1 MIYNINGYKI
11 FLKGECNV
19 KAVWEFLENFYAGVY
34 VADMNT
40 YELIY
45 MNAKAREWFQ
55 ISSPEEYKGQKC
67 YAVLQKFRMPCPFCT
82 NTQLID
88 DQFYEWDYYN
98 PIINKTFHLKDYI
111 IEYENRKCRV
121 EIAIPDDA
129 TLNAKDDKAENA
141 EMNPDF
147 FINKCLMATHS
158 ASDPSVSIELMLQY
172 IGSQLGCENIFLYE
186 RMDNGEFLSTYH
198 WAPSSAEHP
207 LNLSLQVEYPQ
218 HLQSLYR
225 NEVLI
230 FSDSDDRLPS
240 PFQFSSQQDFVDI
253 HTLVL
258 SPVLSKGRI
267 IALLRLDNPS
277 VQHIRK
283 IAGTIKVLSH
293 FMGSI
298 LLRRDL
304 MAHLEELSYHDSMT
318 QLLNRHALNR
328 YISGDDYQKRKTLG
342 LIYCDL
348 IGLKRINDNL
358 GHNNGDRLIMQAS
371 HILTELFSA
380 KNVYRIGG
388 DEFLVVCQDISQK
401 GLEEQVEQLRAR
413 VAQDNCAL
421 SIGCTWS
428 DAPDDDFSQLMTLAD
443 DSMYR
448 DKLSYYENQQTHEP
462 HIDSSKSTAFQAFL
476 QNYYFDAETFFHSIA
491 MPEAPFYL
499 YCGDVQR
506 NIYYISDNLRDTFN
520 FDSNLVYDFVGL
532 LEQRIYEPD
541 RQLHIKDSQAMFR
554 EKRTSHSIRYRIF
567 DKNGQLLW
575 IHCRGILTWDETKT
589 TPLFFS
595 GSMISLKNESEVDPV
610 TGLLNLSCALKDLA
624 TLCRRQVKLLL
635 LCFNLRNFSDI
646 NLSLGRSTGDAMLR
660 EIANR
665 MEMELGEQ
673 FEFFR
678 LDGVHFLVLTQLDYD
693 VRVLSDT
700 IRQIVLDVYRRN
712 GIHIMY
718 PCAIGVLHAP
728 QDGTAPQELIDNIL
742 LATQNAKKTY
752 STDFVEFSTY
762 ISKGYREQSDI
773 SMALNYSVNHG
784 FQDFQIVLQPQVAA
798 DTGEIY
804 GGEILLRWNYLGQE
818 VPPSKFIPILE
829 QVGLIVPVGKW
840 LVTQIMQACQE
851 IFLRAPNLKISF
863 NVSYLQILD
872 SAFFDY
878 IHNAMLLYGI
888 PGRNLMIELTETHF
902 DEMPDYLEH
911 FIERCDKVGISFVL
925 DDFGTAY
932 SSLHMLLQYP
942 AELIKLDRTLMCEL
956 TSSPE
961 KLNFMMSIIYAC
973 HRFGKKVCVEGV
985 ETQEDLQIVRQT
997 ECDFIQGFYF
1007 YKPLE
1012 LPDFYRLLRNNNGK
1026 LIQS

>member
-1 MIYNINGYKI
+1 M
-11 FLKGECNV
+11 

-45 MNAKAREWFQ
+45 MNEKAREWFQ
-55 ISSPEEYKGQKC
+55 IASPEDYKNKKC
-67 YAVLQKFRMPCPFCT
+67 YAVLQNFPMPCPFCT
-82 NTQLID
+82 NTKLID
-88 DQFYEWDYYN
+88 DQFYEWDYFN
-98 PIINKTFHLKDYI
+98 PVVNKTFHLKDYI
-111 IEYENRKCRV
+111 VKFEGRKYRV

-129 TLNAKDDKAENA
+129 IVDAENNGNDENA
-141 EMNPDF
+141 NNCALSPNF

-158 ASDPSVSIELMLQY
+158 ASDPSVSLELMLQY
-172 IGSQLGCENIFLYE
+172 IGTQLGCENVFLYE
-186 RMDNGEFLSTYH
+186 RMDNGEFLSTYR
-198 WAPSSAEHP
+198 WSPTSSESP
-207 LNLSLQVEYPQ
+207 LNLSLQIEHPQ

-230 FSDSDDRLPS
+230 FSDNDPRLPALS
-240 PFQFSSQQDFVDI
+240 KFSAQSDFSNI
-253 HTLVL
+253 HALML

-267 IALLRLDNPS
+267 IGLLRLDNPAVKHLRNIS
-277 VQHIRK
+277 
-283 IAGTIKVLSH
+283 GTIKVLSH

-328 YISGDDYQKRKTLG
+328 YITGEKYQRRHTIG

-358 GHNNGDRLIMQAS
+358 GHNNGDRLILQAS
-371 HILTELFSA
+371 HILTDLFSPR
-380 KNVYRIGG
+380 NVYRIGG
-388 DEFLVVCQDISQK
+388 DEFLVICQDISQK
-401 GLEEQVEQLRAR
+401 VLDEQIAKLRVR
-413 VAQDNCAL
+413 VAEENCAL
-421 SIGCTWS
+421 SIGSTWS
-428 DAPDDDFSQLMTLAD
+428 DSLEDNFSQLITLAD

-448 DKLSYYENQQTHEP
+448 DKLAYYENQQAHEP
-462 HIDSSKSTAFQAFL
+462 HFESTKATAFQAFL
-476 QNYYFDAETFFHSIA
+476 QHYYFDAETFFHSIT

-520 FDSNLVYDFVGL
+520 FDSNLVYDFIGL

-554 EKRTSHSIRYRIF
+554 EKRTTHSIRYRIF
-567 DKNGQLLW
+567 DKTGQLVW
-575 IHCRGILTWDETKT
+575 IHCRGILTWDEQKNL
-589 TPLFFS
+589 PLFFS
-595 GSMISLKNESEVDPV
+595 GSMISLNNESEVDPV
-610 TGLLNLSCALKDLA
+610 TGLLNLSCALKDLE
-624 TLCRRQVKLLL
+624 TLCRRQSKILL
-635 LCFNLRNFSDI
+635 LCFHLRNFSDI
-646 NLSLGRSTGDAMLR
+646 NLSLGRNTGDAMLR
-660 EIANR
+660 EISNR

-673 FEFFR
+673 FQFFR

-693 VRVLSDT
+693 ARVLSDT

-718 PCAIGVLHAP
+718 PCSMGILHAP
-728 QDGTAPQELIDNIL
+728 QDGTAPQDLIDNVL
-742 LATQNAKKTY
+742 FATQNAKKSP
-752 STDFVEFSTY
+752 STDCVEFSNY
-762 ISKGYREQSDI
+762 LSKGYREQTDI

-784 FQDFQIVLQPQVAA
+784 FQGFRINFQPQIKT
-798 DTGEIY
+798 DTNEIF
-804 GGEILLRWNYLGQE
+804 GCEILLRWQYHE
-818 VPPSKFIPILE
+818 HDIPPSKFIPILE

-840 LVTQIMQACQE
+840 LITQIMQASQE
-851 IFLRAPNLKISF
+851 LILRAPNLKIAF

-872 SAFFDY
+872 PSFFDC
-878 IHNAMLLYGI
+878 IQNSMLLYGI
-888 PGRNLMIELTETHF
+888 PGRNLMLELTETHF

-911 FIERCDKVGISFVL
+911 FIEQCDKVGISFVL

-942 AELIKLDRTLMCEL
+942 ADLIKLDRTLMCEL

-985 ETQEDLQIVRQT
+985 ETQEELQIVRQT
-997 ECDFIQGFYF
+997 ECDYMQGFYF

-1012 LPDFYRLLRNNNGK
+1012 LEDFCRILRNDNPEH
-1026 LIQS
+1026 LQS

>member
-1 MIYNINGYKI
+1 M
-11 FLKGECNV
+11 

-45 MNAKAREWFQ
+45 MNEKAREWFQ
-55 ISSPEEYKGQKC
+55 MASPEDYKNKKC
-67 YAVLQKFRMPCPFCT
+67 YAVLQNFPMPCPFCT

-88 DQFYEWDYYN
+88 DQFYEWDYFN
-98 PIINKTFHLKDYI
+98 PVVNKTFHLKDYI
-111 IEYENRKCRV
+111 VKFEGRKYRV

-129 TLNAKDDKAENA
+129 IVDAENNGNDENA
-141 EMNPDF
+141 NNCALSPNF

-158 ASDPSVSIELMLQY
+158 ASDPSVSLELMLQY
-172 IGSQLGCENIFLYE
+172 IGTQLGCENVFLYE
-186 RMDNGEFLSTYH
+186 RMDNGEFLSTYR
-198 WAPSSAEHP
+198 WSPTSSESP
-207 LNLSLQVEYPQ
+207 LNLSLHIEHPQ

-230 FSDSDDRLPS
+230 FSDNDPRLPALS
-240 PFQFSSQQDFVDI
+240 KFSAQSDFSNI
-253 HTLVL
+253 HALML

-267 IALLRLDNPS
+267 IGLLRLDDPAVKHLRNIS
-277 VQHIRK
+277 
-283 IAGTIKVLSH
+283 GTIKVLSH

-328 YISGDDYQKRKTLG
+328 YITSEKYQKRHTIG

-371 HILTELFSA
+371 HILTDLFSPR
-380 KNVYRIGG
+380 NVYQIGG

-401 GLEEQVEQLRAR
+401 VLDDQIAKLRVR
-413 VAQDNCAL
+413 VAEENCAL
-421 SIGCTWS
+421 SIGSTWS
-428 DAPDDDFSQLMTLAD
+428 DSLEDNFSQLITLAD

-448 DKLSYYENQQTHEP
+448 DKLAYYENQQAHEP
-462 HIDSSKSTAFQAFL
+462 HFESSKATAFQAFL
-476 QNYYFDAETFFHSIA
+476 QHYYFDAETFFHSIA

-520 FDSNLVYDFVGL
+520 FDSNLVYDFIGL

-554 EKRTSHSIRYRIF
+554 EKRTTHSIHYRIF
-567 DKNGQLLW
+567 DKNGQLVW
-575 IHCRGILTWDETKT
+575 IHCRGILTWDEQKNL
-589 TPLFFS
+589 PLFFS
-595 GSMISLKNESEVDPV
+595 GSMISLNNESEVDPV
-610 TGLLNLSCALKDLA
+610 TGLLNLSCALKDLE
-624 TLCRRQVKLLL
+624 TLCRRQSKILL
-635 LCFNLRNFSDI
+635 LCFHLRHFSDI
-646 NLSLGRSTGDAMLR
+646 NLSLGRKTGDAMLR
-660 EIANR
+660 EITNR

-673 FEFFR
+673 FQFFR

-693 VRVLSDT
+693 ARVLSDT

-718 PCAIGVLHAP
+718 PCSMGILHAP
-728 QDGTAPQELIDNIL
+728 QDGTAPQELIDNVL
-742 LATQNAKKTY
+742 FATQNAKKSP
-752 STDFVEFSTY
+752 STDCVEFSNY
-762 ISKGYREQSDI
+762 LSKGYREQTDI

-784 FQDFQIVLQPQVAA
+784 FQGFRINFQPQIKT
-798 DTGEIY
+798 DTNEIF
-804 GGEILLRWNYLGQE
+804 GCEVLLRWQYRE
-818 VPPSKFIPILE
+818 HDIPPSKFIPILE

-840 LVTQIMQACQE
+840 LITQIMQASQE
-851 IFLRAPNLKISF
+851 LILRAPNLKISF
-863 NVSYLQILD
+863 NVGYLQILD
-872 SAFFDY
+872 PSFFDC
-878 IHNAMLLYGI
+878 IQNSMLLYGI
-888 PGRNLMIELTETHF
+888 PGRNLMLELTETHF

-911 FIERCDKVGISFVL
+911 FIEQCDEVGISFVL

-942 AELIKLDRTLMCEL
+942 ADLIKLDRTVMCEL

-985 ETQEDLQIVRQT
+985 ETQEELQIVRQT
-997 ECDFIQGFYF
+997 ECDYMQGFYF

-1012 LPDFYRLLRNNNGK
+1012 LEDFCRILRNNNHEN
-1026 LIQS
+1026 LQS

>member
-1 MIYNINGYKI
+1 M
-11 FLKGECNV
+11 

-55 ISSPEEYKGQKC
+55 IASPEDYQNKKC
-67 YAVLQKFRMPCPFCT
+67 YAVLQNFPMPCPFCT

-98 PIINKTFHLKDYI
+98 PVVNKTFHLKDYI
-111 IEYENRKCRV
+111 VKFEGRKYRV
-121 EIAIPDDA
+121 EIAIPDD
-129 TLNAKDDKAENA
+129 TVIDAEDNENNTNDEDA
-141 EMNPDF
+141 NNCALSPNF

-158 ASDPSVSIELMLQY
+158 ASDPSVSLELMLQY
-172 IGSQLGCENIFLYE
+172 IGTQLGCENVFLYE
-186 RMDNGEFLSTYH
+186 RMDNGEFLSTYR
-198 WAPSSAEHP
+198 WAPTSSEVP
-207 LNLSLQVEYPQ
+207 LNLSLQIEHPQ

-230 FSDSDDRLPS
+230 FSEHDPRLPTPS
-240 PFQFSSQQDFVDI
+240 KFSTQSDFSNI
-253 HTLVL
+253 HALML

-267 IALLRLDNPS
+267 IGLLRLDNPAVKHLRNIS
-277 VQHIRK
+277 D
-283 IAGTIKVLSH
+283 TIKVLSH

-304 MAHLEELSYHDSMT
+304 MVHLEELSYHDSMT

-328 YISGDDYQKRKTLG
+328 YITGEKYEKRHTIG

-358 GHNNGDRLIMQAS
+358 GHNNGDRLILQAS
-371 HILTELFSA
+371 HILTDLFSPR
-380 KNVYRIGG
+380 NVYRIGG

-401 GLEEQVEQLRAR
+401 VLEDQIAKLRTR
-413 VAQDNCAL
+413 VAEENCAL
-421 SIGCTWS
+421 SIGSTWS
-428 DAPDDDFSQLMTLAD
+428 DSHEDNFSQLITLAD

-448 DKLSYYENQQTHEP
+448 DKLAYYENQQAHEP
-462 HIDSSKSTAFQAFL
+462 HFESSKATAFQAFL
-476 QNYYFDAETFFHSIA
+476 QHYYFDAETFFHSIA

-520 FDSNLVYDFVGL
+520 FDSNLVYDFIGL

-554 EKRTSHSIRYRIF
+554 EKRTTHSIRYRIF
-567 DKNGQLLW
+567 DKTGQLVW
-575 IHCRGILTWDETKT
+575 VHCRGILTWDEQKNL
-589 TPLFFS
+589 PLFFS
-595 GSMISLKNESEVDPV
+595 GSMISLNNESEVDPV
-610 TGLLNLSCALKDLA
+610 TGLLNLSCALKDLE
-624 TLCRRQVKLLL
+624 TLCRRQSKILL
-635 LCFNLRNFSDI
+635 LCFHLRHFSDI
-646 NLSLGRSTGDAMLR
+646 NLSLGRKTGDAMLR

-673 FEFFR
+673 FQFFR

-693 VRVLSDT
+693 ARVLSDT

-718 PCAIGVLHAP
+718 PCSMGILHAP
-728 QDGTAPQELIDNIL
+728 QDGTAPQELIDNVL
-742 LATQNAKKTY
+742 FATQNAKKSP
-752 STDFVEFSTY
+752 STDCVEFSNY
-762 ISKGYREQSDI
+762 LSKGYREQTDI

-784 FQDFQIVLQPQVAA
+784 FQGFRINFQPQIKT
-798 DTGEIY
+798 DTNEIF
-804 GGEILLRWNYLGQE
+804 GCEILLRWQYHDHDI
-818 VPPSKFIPILE
+818 PPSKFIPILE

-840 LVTQIMQACQE
+840 LVTQIMQASQE
-851 IFLRAPNLKISF
+851 LILRAPNLKIAF

-872 SAFFDY
+872 PSFFDC
-878 IHNAMLLYGI
+878 IQNSMLLYGI

-911 FIERCDKVGISFVL
+911 FIEQCDKVGISFVL

-942 AELIKLDRTLMCEL
+942 ADLIKLDRTLMCEL
-956 TSSPE
+956 SSSPE

-985 ETQEDLQIVRQT
+985 ETQEELQIVRQT
-997 ECDFIQGFYF
+997 ECDYMQGFYF

-1012 LPDFYRLLRNNNGK
+1012 LEDFCRILRNDNSET
-1026 LIQS
+1026 LQS

>member
-1 MIYNINGYKI
+1 M
-11 FLKGECNV
+11 

-45 MNAKAREWFQ
+45 MNAKAREGFQ
-55 ISSPEEYKGQKC
+55 IASPEDYQNKKC
-67 YAVLQKFRMPCPFCT
+67 YAVLQNFPMPCPFCT

-88 DQFYEWDYYN
+88 DQFYEWDYHN
-98 PIINKTFHLKDYI
+98 PVVNKTFHLKDYI
-111 IEYENRKCRV
+111 VKFEGRKYRV

-129 TLNAKDDKAENA
+129 IVDAEDNENTENA
-141 EMNPDF
+141 DNCALSPNF

-158 ASDPSVSIELMLQY
+158 ASDPSVSLELMLQY
-172 IGSQLGCENIFLYE
+172 IGTQLGCENVFLYE
-186 RMDNGEFLSTYH
+186 RMDNGEFLSTYR
-198 WAPSSAEHP
+198 WAPTSSEVP
-207 LNLSLQVEYPQ
+207 LNLSLQIEHPQ

-230 FSDSDDRLPS
+230 FSEHDPRLPTPS
-240 PFQFSSQQDFVDI
+240 KFSTQSDFSNI
-253 HTLVL
+253 HALML

-267 IALLRLDNPS
+267 IGLLRLDNPAVKHLRNIS
-277 VQHIRK
+277 
-283 IAGTIKVLSH
+283 GTIKVLSH

-304 MAHLEELSYHDSMT
+304 MVHLEELSYHDSMT

-328 YISGDDYQKRKTLG
+328 YITGEKYEKRHTIG

-358 GHNNGDRLIMQAS
+358 GHNNGDRLILQAS
-371 HILTELFSA
+371 HILTDLFSPR
-380 KNVYRIGG
+380 NVYRIGG

-401 GLEEQVEQLRAR
+401 VLEDQIAKLRTR
-413 VAQDNCAL
+413 VAEENCAL
-421 SIGCTWS
+421 SIGSTWS
-428 DAPDDDFSQLMTLAD
+428 DSHEDNFSQLITLAD

-448 DKLSYYENQQTHEP
+448 DKLAYYENQQAHEP
-462 HIDSSKSTAFQAFL
+462 HFESSKATAFQAFL
-476 QNYYFDAETFFHSIA
+476 QHYYFDAETFFHSIA

-520 FDSNLVYDFVGL
+520 FDSNLVYDFIGL

-554 EKRTSHSIRYRIF
+554 EKRTTHSIRYRIF
-567 DKNGQLLW
+567 DKTGQLVW
-575 IHCRGILTWDETKT
+575 VHCRGILTWDEQKNL
-589 TPLFFS
+589 PLFFS
-595 GSMISLKNESEVDPV
+595 GSMISLNNESEVDPV
-610 TGLLNLSCALKDLA
+610 TGLLNLSCALKDLE
-624 TLCRRQVKLLL
+624 TLCRRQSKILL
-635 LCFNLRNFSDI
+635 LCFHLRHFSDI
-646 NLSLGRSTGDAMLR
+646 NLSLGRKTGDAMLR

-673 FEFFR
+673 FQFFR

-693 VRVLSDT
+693 ARVLSDT

-718 PCAIGVLHAP
+718 PCSMGILHAP
-728 QDGTAPQELIDNIL
+728 QDGTAPQELIDNVL
-742 LATQNAKKTY
+742 FATQNAKKSP
-752 STDFVEFSTY
+752 STDCVEFSNY
-762 ISKGYREQSDI
+762 LSKGYREQTDI

-784 FQDFQIVLQPQVAA
+784 FQGFRINFQPQIKA
-798 DTGEIY
+798 DTNEIF
-804 GGEILLRWNYLGQE
+804 GCEILLRWQYHDHDI
-818 VPPSKFIPILE
+818 PPSKFIPILE

-840 LVTQIMQACQE
+840 LVTQIMQTSQE
-851 IFLRAPNLKISF
+851 LILRAPNLKIAF

-872 SAFFDY
+872 PSFFDC
-878 IHNAMLLYGI
+878 IQNSMLLYGI

-911 FIERCDKVGISFVL
+911 FIEQCDKVGISFVL

-942 AELIKLDRTLMCEL
+942 ADLIKLDRTLMCEL
-956 TSSPE
+956 SSSPE

-985 ETQEDLQIVRQT
+985 ETQEELQIVRQT
-997 ECDFIQGFYF
+997 ECDYMQGFYF

-1012 LPDFYRLLRNNNGK
+1012 LEDFCRILRNDNSET
-1026 LIQS
+1026 LQS

>member
-1 MIYNINGYKI
+1 MKTI
-11 FLKGECNV
+11 
-19 KAVWEFLENFYAGVY
+19 WEFLENFYAGVY

-55 ISSPEEYKGQKC
+55 ISAPEEYAGKKC

-98 PIINKTFHLKDYI
+98 PVINKTFHLKDYI
-111 IEYENRKCRV
+111 IQYEGQKCRI

-129 TLNAKDDKAENA
+129 VLKAKNGNADDT

-158 ASDPSVSIELMLQY
+158 VSDPSVSIGLMLQY

-198 WAPSSAEHP
+198 WAPTSTEHP

-240 PFQFSSQQDFVDI
+240 PSQFSSQQDFADI

-283 IAGTIKVLSH
+283 ISGTIKVLSH

-298 LLRRDL
+298 LVLRDL
-304 MAHLEELSYHDSMT
+304 MSHLEELSYHDSMT
-318 QLLNRHALNR
+318 QLLNRHALNQ
-328 YISGDDYQKRKTLG
+328 YISSEDYQKRKTLG

-371 HILTELFSA
+371 HILTELFSS

-388 DEFLVVCQDISQK
+388 DEFLIICQDISHK

-421 SIGCTWS
+421 SIGYTWS
-428 DAPDDDFSQLMTLAD
+428 DSPEDDFSQLMTLAD

-448 DKLSYYENQQTHEP
+448 DKLSYYENQKAHEP
-462 HIDSSKSTAFQAFL
+462 HIESSRSTAFQAFL

-541 RQLHIKDSQAMFR
+541 RQLHIKDTQAMFR
-554 EKRTSHSIRYRIF
+554 EKRTSHSLCYRIF
-567 DKNGQLLW
+567 DKNGQLIW
-575 IHCRGILTWDETKT
+575 IHCRGILTWDESKT

-624 TLCRRQVKLLL
+624 TLCRRQAKLLL
-635 LCFNLRNFSDI
+635 LCFKLRNFSDI
-646 NLSLGRSTGDAMLR
+646 NLSLGRNTGDSMLR

-700 IRQIVLDVYRRN
+700 IRQIVLDIYRRN

-784 FQDFQIVLQPQVAA
+784 FQNFRIVLQPQVTA

-804 GGEILLRWNYLGQE
+804 GGEILLRWTCHGQDI
-818 VPPSKFIPILE
+818 PPSKFIPILE
-829 QVGLIVPVGKW
+829 QVGLIVPVGQW
-840 LVTQIMQACQE
+840 VVTQIMQACQE

-872 SAFFDY
+872 PSFFDY

-942 AELIKLDRTLMCEL
+942 ADLIKLDRTLMCEL

-985 ETQEDLQIVRQT
+985 ETQEELQIVRQT

-1012 LPDFYRLLRNNNGK
+1012 LPDFYRILRSKDNK
-1026 LIQS
+1026 LTQS